1 MSSVAINFS
10 SGTLFATRTDS
21 AAGANPTP
29 VKFGILQEGSIEFD
43 GTNKELY
50 GAYQFPQDVA
60 RGPIKVMGKS
70 KLAQIFSGMYDLFF
84 GQGITASTGL
94 LIALNEAHS
103 VPASSAYTITVT
115 NSSMFTQDLG
125 VAYSATGIP
134 FTKVASS
141 PAQGQYSEAS
151 GVYTFASADASA
163 AVLISY
169 EYSGTTGYNE
179 IAIANQLMGTSP
191 TFSLILATTY
201 KGNVMNMHLNQAI
214 SEKLTFPTK
223 NTDYTIQEFDFQAY
237 TDAAN
242 NLGKLTFSQ

>member
-10 SGTLFATRTDS
+10 SGAMFAVRTDS

-50 GAYQFPQDVA
+50 GTYQFPQDVA

-70 KLAQIFSGMYDLFF
+70 KLAQISSVFYDLFF
-84 GQGITASTGL
+84 GQGVTSGAGIL
-94 LIALNEAHS
+94 LALNEAHS
-103 VPASSAYTITVT
+103 VPASSPYTITVT
-115 NSSMFTQDLG
+115 NSSTYSADWG
-125 VAYSATGIP
+125 VSYSATGIP

-141 PAQGQYSEAS
+141 PTVGEYSEAS
-151 GVYTFASADASA
+151 GVYTFAAADEGA

-169 EYSGTTGYNE
+169 EYTGTTTNE
-179 IAIANQLMGTSP
+179 IVLSNQLMGTSP
-191 TFSLILATTY
+191 TFAFVLTTTY
-201 KGNVMNMHLNQAI
+201 KGNVMNIHLNQAI

-237 TDAAN
+237 CDASN